1 MWNPYS
7 WNEESNMLY
16 LSQPVGVGFSYE
28 TTQVGSY
35 INGTIVNSTAGPN
48 IGRFSIVDPNTTN
61 TTEAAAIGA
70 WHVLQA
76 FLELSPQ
83 LDADIQDR
91 TFNIATER

>member
-1 MWNPYS
+1 
-7 WNEESNMLY
+7 MLY

-28 TTQVGSY
+28 TLEV
-35 INGTIVNSTAGPN
+35 NNSTNATEA
-48 IGRFSIVDPNTTN
+48 GRFSVVDPDTTN

-91 TFNIATER
+91 TFNLATER

>member
-1 MWNPYS
+1 
-7 WNEESNMLY
+7 MLY

-28 TTQVGSY
+28 TTVSGAY
-35 INGTIVNSTAGPN
+35 INGTFVNGTDGPDSGRYSIVNP
-48 IGRFSIVDPNTTN
+48 DTTN

-91 TFNIATER
+91 TFNLATER

>member
-1 MWNPYS
+1 
-7 WNEESNMLY
+7 MLY

-28 TTQVGSY
+28 TTQAGSY
-35 INGTIVNSTAGPN
+35 INGTFVDGADGPTA
-48 IGRFSIVDPNTTN
+48 GRFSVVDPDTTN

-70 WHVLQA
+70 WHILQA

-91 TFNIATER
+91 TFNLATER